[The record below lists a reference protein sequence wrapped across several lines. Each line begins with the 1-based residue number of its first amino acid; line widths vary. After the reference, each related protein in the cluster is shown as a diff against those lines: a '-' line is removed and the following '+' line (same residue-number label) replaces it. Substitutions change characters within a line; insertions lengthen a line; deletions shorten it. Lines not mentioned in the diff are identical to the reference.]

1 MDAFHNALV
10 KAKETD
16 SKWVAEIIVKQKD
29 GSCVDIVPLLGNQ
42 SNPKFNSSFPKRTSF
57 LFEDFAGIEDSQ
69 KLITNLI
76 NAAMKSGTSIVVGR
90 KSKEK
95 RKFRLMKIE
104 ICSSENCQ
112 Y

>member
-42 SNPKFNSSFPKRTSF
+42 SNPNINSSFPKRTSF

-69 KLITNLI
+69 N
-76 NAAMKSGTSIVVGR
+76 
-90 KSKEK
+90 
-95 RKFRLMKIE
+95 
-104 ICSSENCQ
+104 
-112 Y
+112 